1 MVQAAKSFDKT
12 ATDQIRFRRETFQ
25 LPFHEGQQFQRD
37 AMHKVL
43 LDEQANTKDRIL
55 AAMGLASLNRMER
68 GQPIDLPCLDL
79 GVAQIVLLPGES
91 FVGYQLM
98 AQSIRPESFVM
109 AIGYGEC
116 WTGYVPTEQA
126 FQEGFNHDW
135 RWVGRGCEAVL
146 RDKLTSVLMVR

>member
-12 ATDQIRFRRETFQ
+12 AIEQVGFRRETYH

-43 LDEQANTKDRIL
+43 LDDQANTKDRIL